1 MSVVSTSSQSP
12 TLGGP
17 LPQYGYGSDHTFDR
31 LIQDNHFLFRVY
43 TPKHR
48 SPFYDATEPY
58 FVGQKY
64 NEQFREAADQ
74 LRQPFA
80 GQSVASVTT
89 YADVAQHM
97 DWTQRHMSPFI
108 STTFSFAWAIWEATR
123 RYRVGL
129 KHDIEIAIID
139 ARQLA
144 GRAATALELLRK
156 GAPNERHLDYWK
168 WYRFALESQDVL
180 VHGSIP
186 TSAVLA
192 SVPLLS
198 IIDKLP
204 SYFLRQDTV
213 LDKRTSSSAFDILSW
228 DTMDRKPSFRQFCQD
243 MSDQFL
249 RLPTEHRLRDATGGS
264 VRLAM
269 AFLRPWFHSVVTGDF
284 TEATETACSLA
295 FVIAQWPAQW
305 WSRDHVEMWDVIRS
319 LVQAL
324 GEEIREKQKGE
335 ASDEVRR
342 LQGVV
347 SDLER
352 AVQDYAEEAEV
363 ASSAGSRNGV
373 MEAEVKASVT
383 IHPSPPAS
391 VIECPVPESALVA
404 LVPSEAEVKVSVIIP
419 PSPPASVIECPVP
432 ESALVAL
439 APTAPAPP
447 VVRSVSQDAQAV
459 VVASSSGSE
468 SPHTNRSKTPTLI
481 FAPTIVIHQEQQQS
495 GTEPTPEPESP
506 SVDPYRDPKRRPHS
520 LAETAT
526 CIITG
531 LLVGAFITL
540 CVVNSQRRTLIY
552 VT

>member
-1 MSVVSTSSQSP
+1 MTVVPSSPQSP
-12 TLGGP
+12 TSSGGP

-31 LIQDNHFLFRVY
+31 LIQDNPFLFRVY
-43 TPKHR
+43 TPKQR
-48 SPFYDATEPY
+48 SPFFDATEPY

-64 NEQFREAADQ
+64 NEQYREAAER
-74 LRQPFA
+74 LRQPFT
-80 GQSVASVTT
+80 GKSVASTSS

-97 DWTQRHMSPFI
+97 DWTQRHMSPYI

-156 GAPNERHLDYWK
+156 GTPNERHLDYWK

-186 TSAVLA
+186 GSAVLA

-204 SYFLRQDTV
+204 SYFLRQDTMV
-213 LDKRTSSSAFDILSW
+213 DKRSSSSQFNILSW

-249 RLPTEHRLRDATGGS
+249 HLPTEHRLRDATGSS

-269 AFLRPWFHSVVTGDF
+269 TFLRPWFHSVVVDDF
-284 TEATETACSLA
+284 TEATETVCSLA
-295 FVIAQWPAQW
+295 FIIAQWPAQW

-319 LVQAL
+319 LVQSV
-324 GEEIREKQKGE
+324 GEEVREKQKGVAIE
-335 ASDEVRR
+335 EVRR

-347 SDLER
+347 STLER
-352 AVQDYAEEAEV
+352 VVQDYEEAEV
-363 ASSAGSRNGV
+363 ASSVDSTNDMIESEFEGSIV
-373 MEAEVKASVT
+373 ML
-383 IHPSPPAS
+383 PSPPAS
-391 VIECPVPESALVA
+391 IAEWPADEDTLILALPPATTPPADVA
-404 LVPSEAEVKVSVIIP
+404 LPN
-419 PSPPASVIECPVP
+419 
-432 ESALVAL
+432 
-439 APTAPAPP
+439 
-447 VVRSVSQDAQAV
+447 
-459 VVASSSGSE
+459 SE
-468 SPHTNRSKTPTLI
+468 SPDSNQSKTPTLI
-481 FAPTIVIHQEQQQS
+481 FAPTIVVHQQQQYAIEQ
-495 GTEPTPEPESP
+495 TQPTPESESP
-506 SVDPYRDPKRRPHS
+506 HEESQRHPKRRPHS

-526 CIITG
+526 CIVTG

-540 CVVNSQRRTLIY
+540 CIVNSQRRTLIY

>member
-1 MSVVSTSSQSP
+1 MTVVPSSPQSP
-12 TLGGP
+12 TSGGP

-31 LIQDNHFLFRVY
+31 LIQDNPFLFRVY
-43 TPKHR
+43 TPKQR
-48 SPFYDATEPY
+48 SPFFDATEPY

-64 NEQFREAADQ
+64 NEQYREAAER
-74 LRQPFA
+74 LRQPFT
-80 GQSVASVTT
+80 GKSVASTSS

-97 DWTQRHMSPFI
+97 DWTQRHMSPYI

-139 ARQLA
+139 SRQLA

-156 GAPNERHLDYWK
+156 GTPNERHLDYWK

-186 TSAVLA
+186 GSAVLA

-204 SYFLRQDTV
+204 SYFLRQDTIV
-213 LDKRTSSSAFDILSW
+213 DKRSSSLQFNILSW

-249 RLPTEHRLRDATGGS
+249 HLPTEHRLRDATGSS

-269 AFLRPWFHSVVTGDF
+269 TFLRPWFHSVVVDDF
-284 TEATETACSLA
+284 TEATETVCSLA
-295 FVIAQWPAQW
+295 FIIAQWPAQW

-319 LVQAL
+319 LVQSV
-324 GEEIREKQKGE
+324 GEEVREKQKGVAIE
-335 ASDEVRR
+335 EVRR

-347 SDLER
+347 STLER
-352 AVQDYAEEAEV
+352 VVQDYEEAEV
-363 ASSAGSRNGV
+363 ASSVDFTNDMIESEVEGSIV
-373 MEAEVKASVT
+373 ML
-383 IHPSPPAS
+383 PSPPAS
-391 VIECPVPESALVA
+391 IVEWPADEDTLILALPPATAPPAVSSQAALVD
-404 LVPSEAEVKVSVIIP
+404 
-419 PSPPASVIECPVP
+419 
-432 ESALVAL
+432 VAL
-439 APTAPAPP
+439 P
-447 VVRSVSQDAQAV
+447 
-459 VVASSSGSE
+459 GSE
-468 SPHTNRSKTPTLI
+468 SPDGNRSKSPTLI
-481 FAPTIVIHQEQQQS
+481 FAPTIVVHHQQQS
-495 GTEPTPEPESP
+495 AIEQIQPTPESESP
-506 SVDPYRDPKRRPHS
+506 HGESQRHPKRRPHS

-526 CIITG
+526 CIVTG

-540 CVVNSQRRTLIY
+540 CIVNSQRRTLIY

>member
-1 MSVVSTSSQSP
+1 MTIVPSSPQSP
-12 TLGGP
+12 ISGGP
-17 LPQYGYGSDHTFDR
+17 LPQYGYGSDHTFDH
-31 LIQDNHFLFRVY
+31 LIQDNPFLFRVY
-43 TPKHR
+43 TPKQR
-48 SPFYDATEPY
+48 SPFFDATEPY

-64 NEQFREAADQ
+64 NEQYREAAER
-74 LRQPFA
+74 LRQPFT
-80 GQSVASVTT
+80 GKSVASTSS

-97 DWTQRHMSPFI
+97 DWTQRHMSPYI

-156 GAPNERHLDYWK
+156 GTPNERHLDYWK

-186 TSAVLA
+186 GSAVLA

-204 SYFLRQDTV
+204 SYFLRQDAIV
-213 LDKRTSSSAFDILSW
+213 DKRSSSSQFNILSW

-249 RLPTEHRLRDATGGS
+249 HLPTEHRLRDATGSS

-269 AFLRPWFHSVVTGDF
+269 TFLRPWFHSVVVDDF
-284 TEATETACSLA
+284 TEATETVCSLA
-295 FVIAQWPAQW
+295 FIIAQWPAQW

-319 LVQAL
+319 LVQSV
-324 GEEIREKQKGE
+324 GEEVREKQKGVAVE
-335 ASDEVRR
+335 EVRR

-347 SDLER
+347 SNLER
-352 AVQDYAEEAEV
+352 VVQDYEEAEV
-363 ASSAGSRNGV
+363 ASSVDSTNDMIEVEVEGSIV
-373 MEAEVKASVT
+373 ML
-383 IHPSPPAS
+383 PSPPAS
-391 VIECPVPESALVA
+391 IVEWSMDEDTLVLALPTA
-404 LVPSEAEVKVSVIIP
+404 T
-419 PSPPASVIECPVP
+419 
-432 ESALVAL
+432 
-439 APTAPAPP
+439 APTAA
-447 VVRSVSQDAQAV
+447 SFSQATLAD
-459 VVASSSGSE
+459 VATPGFE
-468 SPHTNRSKTPTLI
+468 SPDSNQSKTPTLI
-481 FAPTIVIHQEQQQS
+481 FAPTIVVQQS
-495 GTEPTPEPESP
+495 AIERTQPTSESESP
-506 SVDPYRDPKRRPHS
+506 RGEPQRHPKRRPHS

-526 CIITG
+526 CIVTG

-540 CVVNSQRRTLIY
+540 CIVNSQRRTLIY

>member
-1 MSVVSTSSQSP
+1 MTVVPSSPQSP
-12 TLGGP
+12 ISGGP
-17 LPQYGYGSDHTFDR
+17 LPQYGYGSDHTFDH
-31 LIQDNHFLFRVY
+31 LIQDNPFLFRVY
-43 TPKHR
+43 TPKQR
-48 SPFYDATEPY
+48 SPFFDATEPY

-64 NEQFREAADQ
+64 NEQYREAAER
-74 LRQPFA
+74 LRQPFV
-80 GQSVASVTT
+80 GKSVASTSSYT
-89 YADVAQHM
+89 DVAQHM
-97 DWTQRHMSPFI
+97 DWTQRHMSPYI

-156 GAPNERHLDYWK
+156 GTPNERHLDYWK

-186 TSAVLA
+186 GSAVLA

-204 SYFLRQDTV
+204 SYFLRQDTIV
-213 LDKRTSSSAFDILSW
+213 DKRSSSSHFNILSW

-249 RLPTEHRLRDATGGS
+249 RLPTEHRLRDATGSS

-269 AFLRPWFHSVVTGDF
+269 TFLRPWFHTVVVDDF
-284 TEATETACSLA
+284 TEATETVCSLA
-295 FVIAQWPAQW
+295 FIIAQWPAQW

-319 LVQAL
+319 LVQSV
-324 GEEIREKQKGE
+324 GEEVREKQKGVAIE
-335 ASDEVRR
+335 EVRR

-347 SDLER
+347 SNLER
-352 AVQDYAEEAEV
+352 VVQDYEEAEV
-363 ASSAGSRNGV
+363 ASSVDSTDD
-373 MEAEVKASVT
+373 MIEAEVEGSIVM
-383 IHPSPPAS
+383 
-391 VIECPVPESALVA
+391 
-404 LVPSEAEVKVSVIIP
+404 P
-419 PSPPASVIECPVP
+419 PSPPASIVEWSVDEDTLIL
-432 ESALVAL
+432 ALPTATAPPAASFSQAAL
-439 APTAPAPP
+439 AN
-447 VVRSVSQDAQAV
+447 
-459 VVASSSGSE
+459 VATPGSE
-468 SPHTNRSKTPTLI
+468 SPDSTQSKTPTFI
-481 FAPTIVIHQEQQQS
+481 FAPTIVVHQQQQS
-495 GTEPTPEPESP
+495 VIEQTQPTPESESP
-506 SVDPYRDPKRRPHS
+506 HEEPERHPKRRPHS

-526 CIITG
+526 CIVTG

>member
-1 MSVVSTSSQSP
+1 MTVVPTSPQSP
-12 TLGGP
+12 ISGGP

-43 TPKHR
+43 TPKQR
-48 SPFYDATEPY
+48 SPFFDTTEPY

-64 NEQFREAADQ
+64 NEQFREAAER
-74 LRQPFA
+74 LRQPFT
-80 GQSVASVTT
+80 GQSVASTSS

-97 DWTQRHMSPFI
+97 DWTQRHMSPYI

-156 GAPNERHLDYWK
+156 GSPNERHLDYWK

-186 TSAVLA
+186 SSAVLA
-192 SVPLLS
+192 SVPLLN
-198 IIDKLP
+198 IMDKLP
-204 SYFLRQDTV
+204 SYFLRQDTLV
-213 LDKRTSSSAFDILSW
+213 DKRASSSQFDILSW

-249 RLPTEHRLRDATGGS
+249 HLPTEHRLRDATGSS

-269 AFLRPWFHSVVTGDF
+269 AFLRPWFHSVVVADF

-295 FVIAQWPAQW
+295 FIIAQWPAQW

-319 LVQAL
+319 LVQAV
-324 GEEIREKQKGE
+324 GEEVRAKQKGE
-335 ASDEVRR
+335 AFEEVRR

-347 SDLER
+347 SELER
-352 AVQDYAEEAEV
+352 VVQDYEEAEV
-363 ASSAGSRNGV
+363 ASSVDPRND
-373 MEAEVKASVT
+373 MEAEVEGWAV
-383 IHPSPPAS
+383 
-391 VIECPVPESALVA
+391 VL
-404 LVPSEAEVKVSVIIP
+404 P
-419 PSPPASVIECPVP
+419 PSPPASIIECSMS
-432 ESALVAL
+432 ETALVL
-439 APTAPAPP
+439 APPTVPAPP
-447 VVRSVSQDAQAV
+447 AASVSQVDQAV
-459 VVASSSGSE
+459 AAIPASE
-468 SPHTNRSKTPTLI
+468 SPDSNRSKTPTLI
-481 FAPTIVIHQEQQQS
+481 FAPTIVIHQEQQHFA
-495 GTEPTPEPESP
+495 TETQPTPEPEP
-506 SVDPYRDPKRRPHS
+506 PHEEPQRHPKRRPHS

-526 CIITG
+526 CIVTG

-540 CVVNSQRRTLIY
+540 CIVNSQRRTLIY

>member
-1 MSVVSTSSQSP
+1 MTIVPSSPQSP
-12 TLGGP
+12 ISSGP
-17 LPQYGYGSDHTFDR
+17 LPQYGYGSNHTFDH
-31 LIQDNHFLFRVY
+31 LIQDNPFLFRVY
-43 TPKHR
+43 TPKQR
-48 SPFYDATEPY
+48 SPFFDATEPY

-64 NEQFREAADQ
+64 NEQYREAAER
-74 LRQPFA
+74 LRQPFT
-80 GQSVASVTT
+80 GKSVASTSS

-97 DWTQRHMSPFI
+97 DWTQRHMSPYI

-139 ARQLA
+139 ARQLT

-156 GAPNERHLDYWK
+156 GTPNERHLDYWK

-186 TSAVLA
+186 GSAVLA

-204 SYFLRQDTV
+204 SYFLRQDAII
-213 LDKRTSSSAFDILSW
+213 DKRSSSSQFNILSW

-249 RLPTEHRLRDATGGS
+249 HLPTEHRLRDATGSS

-269 AFLRPWFHSVVTGDF
+269 TFLRPWFHSVVVDDF
-284 TEATETACSLA
+284 TEATETVCSLA
-295 FVIAQWPAQW
+295 FIIAQWPAQW

-319 LVQAL
+319 LVQSV
-324 GEEIREKQKGE
+324 GEEVREKQKGVVVE
-335 ASDEVRR
+335 EVRR

-347 SDLER
+347 SNLER
-352 AVQDYAEEAEV
+352 VVQDYEEAEV
-363 ASSAGSRNGV
+363 ASSVDSTND
-373 MEAEVKASVT
+373 MIEAEVEGSVVML
-383 IHPSPPAS
+383 PSPPAS
-391 VIECPVPESALVA
+391 ILEWSADEDTLVLA
-404 LVPSEAEVKVSVIIP
+404 LPTAT
-419 PSPPASVIECPVP
+419 
-432 ESALVAL
+432 
-439 APTAPAPP
+439 APTAA
-447 VVRSVSQDAQAV
+447 SFSQAALAD
-459 VVASSSGSE
+459 VATPGFE
-468 SPHTNRSKTPTLI
+468 SPDSNQSKTPTLI
-481 FAPTIVIHQEQQQS
+481 FAPTIVVHQQS
-495 GTEPTPEPESP
+495 AIERTQPTPESESP
-506 SVDPYRDPKRRPHS
+506 HGEPQRHPKRRPHS

-526 CIITG
+526 CIVTG

-540 CVVNSQRRTLIY
+540 CIVNSQRRTLIY

>member
-1 MSVVSTSSQSP
+1 MTIITSPPQSP
-12 TLGGP
+12 ISGGP

-43 TPKHR
+43 TPKQR
-48 SPFYDATEPY
+48 SPFFDSTEPY

-64 NEQFREAADQ
+64 NEQFREAAER
-74 LRQPFA
+74 LRQPFT
-80 GQSVASVTT
+80 GKPVASTSS

-97 DWTQRHMSPFI
+97 DWTQRHMSPYI

-156 GAPNERHLDYWK
+156 GTPNERHLDYWK

-186 TSAVLA
+186 GSAVLA

-204 SYFLRQDTV
+204 SYFLRQDTMV
-213 LDKRTSSSAFDILSW
+213 DKRSYSSQFNILSW

-249 RLPTEHRLRDATGGS
+249 HLPTEHRLRDATGSS

-269 AFLRPWFHSVVTGDF
+269 AFLRPWFHSVVVDDF
-284 TEATETACSLA
+284 TEATETVCSLA
-295 FVIAQWPAQW
+295 FIIAQWPAQW

-319 LVQAL
+319 LVQSV
-324 GEEIREKQKGE
+324 GEEVREKQKGIAIE
-335 ASDEVRR
+335 EVRR

-352 AVQDYAEEAEV
+352 VVQDYEEAEV
-363 ASSAGSRNGV
+363 ASSVDLKNDV
-373 MEAEVKASVT
+373 MEAEVEGSV
-383 IHPSPPAS
+383 
-391 VIECPVPESALVA
+391 VM
-404 LVPSEAEVKVSVIIP
+404 P
-419 PSPPASVIECPVP
+419 PSPPASIVDFPADEDTLVLALPPFTVP
-432 ESALVAL
+432 TSISQAAVA
-439 APTAPAPP
+439 
-447 VVRSVSQDAQAV
+447 
-459 VVASSSGSE
+459 VAATPGSE
-468 SPHTNRSKTPTLI
+468 SSDSNQSKTPTLI
-481 FAPTIVIHQEQQQS
+481 FAPTIVIHQEQQRSVAEQ
-495 GTEPTPEPESP
+495 TQLIPQLEPPHGEPQ
-506 SVDPYRDPKRRPHS
+506 RHPKRRPHS

-526 CIITG
+526 CIVTG
-531 LLVGAFITL
+531 LLVGAFITI
-540 CVVNSQRRTLIY
+540 CIVNSQRRTLIY